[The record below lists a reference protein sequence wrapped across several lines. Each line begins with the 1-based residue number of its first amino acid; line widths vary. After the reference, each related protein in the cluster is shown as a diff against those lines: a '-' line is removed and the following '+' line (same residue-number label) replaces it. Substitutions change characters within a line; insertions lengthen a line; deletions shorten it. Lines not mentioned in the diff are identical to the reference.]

1 MVSPSRK
8 AYKCDLTDEQWKIVE
23 PLIPGEK
30 RGGRHRNV
38 KMREIVNTIRYVL
51 RTGCPWGY
59 LPHDLAARSTAH
71 GYFTQWS
78 DDGTLQRIMDI
89 LREQVRALEP
99 VAPPIATSEPPTPP
113 PHPPPVAPTTE
124 SHRITPSCD
133 MQTASS
139 ANCDQETDAD
149 ISPTVGDK
157 QSLCGDQQPPTGNR
171 EQSNSAEQLAKQEN
185 PRREPTPSA
194 GCIDSQSVKTTEVGG
209 VKGFDGG
216 KKVKGRKRHI
226 LTDTLGL
233 LIGVVVTAANVN
245 DGVGG
250 QLLLKNIKPA
260 DFPRL
265 SALFVDNGYRNRK
278 FQAFVESH
286 SGGKWTLVFSTKEAG
301 EKGFKT
307 VRIRWVVE
315 RTHAWLNRNR
325 RLSKDYERKTGSS
338 EAMIRF
344 AAISQ
349 MLNRLAPPTPKTTFN
364 YPKKKAA

>member
-8 AYKCDLTDEQWKIVE
+8 AYKSDVTDEQWKIIE
-23 PLIPGEK
+23 PLIPCEK
-30 RGGRHRNV
+30 RGGRHREV

-51 RTGCPWGY
+51 RTSCPWGY

-71 GYFTQWS
+71 GYFTQWGE
-78 DDGTLQRIMDI
+78 DGTLQVIMDT

-99 VAPPIATSEPPTPP
+99 VASPAVVSEPPNT
-113 PHPPPVAPTTE
+113 PVAATTE
-124 SHRITPSCD
+124 SQRIAPAYEVKTPSL
-133 MQTASS
+133 
-139 ANCDQETDAD
+139 ANCDQETASVA
-149 ISPTVGDK
+149 SPTADDK
-157 QSLCGDQQPPTGNR
+157 QPLRGDQQPPRDNR
-171 EQSNSAEQLAKQEN
+171 EQGRSAEQPAKQEN
-185 PRREPTPSA
+185 ARREPTPSA
-194 GCIDSQSVKTTEVGG
+194 ACIDSQSVKTTEVGG

-226 LTDTLGL
+226 MTDTLGL
-233 LIGVVVTAANVN
+233 LISVVVTAANVN

-250 QLLLKNIKPA
+250 QQLLKNIKPE

-286 SGGKWTLVFSTKEAG
+286 SGGKWTLVFSIREAG

-325 RLSKDYERKTGSS
+325 RLSKDYERKTENS

-344 AAISQ
+344 AAIGQ
-349 MLNRLAPPTPKTTFN
+349 MLNRLAPSSPKTTFN